1 MKIGILVIV
10 IGALVFALLACETA
24 SEPEERAG
32 SGQSATG
39 QTPERAAST
48 SQAATGQ
55 TPERAASTSQATT
68 GQTPER
74 TTDDSAISLKNFA
87 SVPNGEYF
95 WIVMLDIRAFVDG
108 DVPGGSCLCHW
119 FPSRPREG

>member
-1 MKIGILVIV
+1 M
-10 IGALVFALLACETA
+10 ACGTA
-24 SEPEERAG
+24 SEPEEQAG

-48 SQAATGQ
+48 SQAVTGQ
-55 TPERAASTSQATT
+55 TPERA
-68 GQTPER
+68 
-74 TTDDSAISLKNFA
+74 TDDNAISLKNFA

-108 DVPGGSCLCHW
+108 DVRAAVAYATGFQADPEEGYIDPLG
-119 FPSRPREG
+119 PRWEQEFGIS